1 MSIIQIQIYV
11 MRKIG
16 CFFILLMFCL
26 NTLYAQTKEVTG
38 KVTDNTDGSA
48 LEGISFKLKNGNT
61 LGITG
66 KEGDFKIAVPA
77 NAKTLVF
84 SSVGYDENEVA
95 IGTGNLSVKLIKVN
109 KFLTEVVVTNGYG
122 SRTKRSTS
130 GSVSV
135 IAIDDVRS
143 QPNASFD
150 QLLQGQ
156 APGLNVKTG
165 SGQPGRNADV
175 VIRGK
180 GSINGSTSPL
190 YILDGIEIR
199 SADFSSMNQ
208 NDFETITVL
217 KDAASTSIYGS
228 RAANGV
234 IVITTKKGRAGKFR
248 LSYDGQLG
256 TAKLP
261 KNQLL
266 LMNTQE
272 KLDFE
277 TNVAGNPWGWT
288 DQEVADFRKINVNW
302 NDYVFRKAN
311 VQSHQLSASGGSEKT
326 TFYTSLG
333 YYNEEGV
340 TIETGIKKY
349 NARIN
354 VAHTENNIK
363 IGANVAGGWS
373 DFYGTSEGNSGVG
386 SPLNTVIWALPYETP
401 YTSTGAYTNSVQFP
415 YWINPIEDLRQNKN
429 NSAQL
434 KASGN
439 IYLEYKFPWLNKLTY
454 RINTGG
460 DYSQFEGFSIIENGT
475 QSADQNDAFGQP
487 YRRNGEVGRSL
498 DRRFRYTVT
507 NSLNYKT
514 FLDKNSN
521 HSLSATGFFEF
532 VRNQGRS
539 FNYTGYGLLNPFP
552 NEAGLV
558 AGTTSNEFI
567 PIVGGGYPEN
577 SALISYFGTAD
588 YSFKNRYFL
597 SVSARTD
604 GSSKLS
610 PNNKWTTY
618 GSVGASWIISDEK
631 FYSIKPINYLKLRG
645 SYGSVGNQLGIGEF
659 PYLQQYGKGTYS
671 GGGTLQ
677 ISRLGNSNL
686 TWEKRS
692 TANIAL
698 DMEMF
703 KGRLRATVEVYRS
716 LTKGLYFSPFVP
728 STSGGNGSIL
738 SNNGSMENKGIEV
751 SFGVK
756 LIETKSFKFS
766 VDVNYAYNK
775 NAIKSLPDNQDF
787 QLYKSFQA
795 LQVGKPFNSFYLV
808 KFAGVNPANGASQY
822 FKKDGKTITE
832 EYDANDL
839 VVLGTSDAPHN
850 AGVTLNANYKGIE
863 LSVFGVISGGNY
875 IYNNART
882 NVENPGY
889 ASSGFSKNGVR
900 AWTTAGQ
907 ITDFP
912 SLSDP
917 FFSQTTRYLEKG
929 DFFRLRN
936 VQLSYSLPRSLVTKL
951 TLQAFRVFV
960 QGQNL
965 YTRFKFQGW
974 DPEVSSVSSA
984 DSNSN
989 ADVSGAQYPS
999 LKRITFGFNVTF

>member
-1 MSIIQIQIYV
+1 

-16 CFFILLMFCL
+16 CFFVLLMLCFNVL
-26 NTLYAQTKEVTG
+26 LAQTKEVTG
-38 KVTDNTDGSA
+38 KVTDAKDSSPLYGVTVMAKNEKATAITGPDGT
-48 LEGISFKLKNGNT
+48 FKLKV
-61 LGITG
+61 
-66 KEGDFKIAVPA
+66 DS
-77 NAKTLVF
+77 KTNSLVF
-84 SSVGYDENEVA
+84 SFVGYKSTEVK
-95 IGTGNLSVKLIKVN
+95 IVNGNVVVALSLGADQ
-109 KFLTEVVVTNGYG
+109 LAEVVVTNGYG

-277 TNVAGNPWGWT
+277 TKVAGNPWGWT
-288 DQEVADFRKINVNW
+288 DQEVADFRKIDVKW

-386 SPLNTVIWALPYETP
+386 SPLNTVIWALPYERP

-439 IYLEYKFPWLNKLTY
+439 IYLEYKFPWIKALTY
-454 RINTGG
+454 RVNTGG
-460 DYSQFEGFSIIENGT
+460 DYSQNEGFSIIENGT
-475 QSADQNDAFGQP
+475 QSATQNDAFGQP

-498 DRRFRYTVT
+498 DRRFRYTIT

-521 HSLSATGFFEF
+521 HSISATGFFEF

-567 PIVGGGYPEN
+567 PVVGGGYPEN

-618 GSVGASWIISDEK
+618 GSVGASWIISDEE

-686 TWEKRS
+686 TWEKRT
-692 TANIAL
+692 TANIGL

-766 VDVNYAYNK
+766 VDLNYAYNK

-795 LQVGKPFNSFYLV
+795 LKVGKPFNSFNLV

-832 EYDANDL
+832 EYNANDL

-850 AGVTLNANYKGIE
+850 AGVTVTANFKGIE

-900 AWTTAGQ
+900 AWTTPGQ

-965 YTRFKFQGW
+965 YTKFKFQGW
-974 DPEVSSVSSA
+974 DPEVSSISSA

-999 LKRITFGFNVTF
+999 LKRISFGFNVTF